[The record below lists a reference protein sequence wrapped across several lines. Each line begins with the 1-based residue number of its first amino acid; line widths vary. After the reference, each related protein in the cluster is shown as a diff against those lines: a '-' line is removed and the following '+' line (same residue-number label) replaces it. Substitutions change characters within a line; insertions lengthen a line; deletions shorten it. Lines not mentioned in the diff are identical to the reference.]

1 MKDENN
7 GAILTEFV
15 GLRTK
20 MYALKADG
28 KKDIKRAKSNIV
40 AQIIRFDD
48 YIRCLNDEIEMTR

>member
-7 GAILTEFV
+7 GAILIEFV
-15 GLRTK
+15 GLRT
-20 MYALKADG
+20 KADG